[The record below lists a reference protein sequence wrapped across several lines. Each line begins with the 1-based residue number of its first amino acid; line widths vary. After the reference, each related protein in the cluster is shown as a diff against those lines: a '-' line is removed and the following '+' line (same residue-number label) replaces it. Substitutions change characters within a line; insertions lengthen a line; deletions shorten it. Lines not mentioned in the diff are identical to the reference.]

1 MPAPAPP
8 RGPVL
13 DWASFSG
20 PRRTALPS
28 VDQATHQ
35 QLTTSGRAAIFQALK
50 ALRLAPGSAV
60 LVPTYHCPTMVA
72 PVIHAGLLPLFFGLD
87 DRALPRLDA
96 IPEATAARVG
106 AMIVAHY
113 FGQPRSLSTVRAWCD
128 ARSIALIEDCSH
140 CFFGQAG
147 ERAVGDWGDFATASL
162 TKFFPVPEAGLLV
175 SAGRPLPELKLS
187 RQGLRSQMKG
197 WVDVFEQAHQAR
209 RLSGLHSA
217 MGALFGLKNR
227 HGTRSSRTAAAPGP
241 AGSVSG
247 GGGGHDAA
255 PQNVA
260 QALAECDMGRVGAA
274 PLAVASQL
282 LAALPR
288 QRIVT
293 RRQHHYRRL
302 REALAGA
309 PGARMLFD
317 EPATGA
323 PYALP
328 LWVDNAERAERV
340 YQGLRVQGLPV
351 FRWDR
356 AWPATPEFQGDSS
369 APWRHHVLQLLC
381 HQDLHD
387 DEINR
392 TANFLLALLR
402 T

>member
-1 MPAPAPP
+1 MRAPTPP

-28 VDQATHQ
+28 VDQVTHQ

-50 ALRLAPGSAV
+50 ALQLAPGSAV

-96 IPEATAARVG
+96 IPEASAARAG

-113 FGQPRSLSTVRAWCD
+113 FGQPRSLSAVRAWCN

-147 ERAVGDWGDFATASL
+147 ERAVGGWGDFATASL

-175 SAGRPLPELKLS
+175 STGRPLLEFKLT
-187 RQGLRSQMKG
+187 RQGLRSQIKG

-209 RLSGLHSA
+209 RLNGLHSA
-217 MGALFGLKNR
+217 MGALFGLKSR
-227 HGTRSSRTAAAPGP
+227 HAIRSAPTAAGPGT
-241 AGSVSG
+241 AGSG
-247 GGGGHDAA
+247 DDAA
-255 PQNVA
+255 AQNVA

-282 LAALPR
+282 FAALPR

-293 RRQHHYRRL
+293 RRQRHYRTL
-302 REALAGA
+302 REALSGA

-340 YQGLRVQGLPV
+340 YQGLRAQSLPV

-356 AWPATPEFQGDSS
+356 VWPATPELQGDSS

-392 TANFLLALLR
+392 TANILLALLR